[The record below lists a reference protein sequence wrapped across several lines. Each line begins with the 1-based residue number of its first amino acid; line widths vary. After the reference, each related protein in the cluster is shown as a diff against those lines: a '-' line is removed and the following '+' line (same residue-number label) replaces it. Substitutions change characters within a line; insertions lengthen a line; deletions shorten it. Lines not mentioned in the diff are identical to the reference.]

1 MKLGLFTAD
10 GLKVLAVLSV
20 VGIFGYV
27 MYHVATDQPDRWQS
41 STLDIDE
48 DLANSHCNV
57 NYQCEDDLKV
67 ALAGCLAVHRH
78 DEYARDA
85 MYGCQYDYMAKLEI
99 RRPVR
104 GKDGQWTSGNWDE
117 LNARAALPP
126 PPPR

>member
-1 MKLGLFTAD
+1 VVRVRAIRRKIKNTKGNYNPENSNFGRYLSAIMKLGLFTAD

-27 MYHVATDQPDRWQS
+27 MYHVATDEPDRWQS
-41 STLDIDE
+41 SILDIDE
-48 DLANSHCNV
+48 DLANSHCND

-85 MYGCQYDYMAKLEI
+85 VYGC
-99 RRPVR
+99 
-104 GKDGQWTSGNWDE
+104 
-117 LNARAALPP
+117 
-126 PPPR
+126 